1 MTVLGDNKAGSEI
14 DNTDGRIY
22 KDNWG
27 IYWINCRNDET
38 DGVCWEVIE
47 FEVLIRLV
55 EELMK
60 LVVIFNETDYRFDEL
75 MAMRSLV

>member
-38 DGVCWEVIE
+38 DGVC
-47 FEVLIRLV
+47 
-55 EELMK
+55 
-60 LVVIFNETDYRFDEL
+60 
-75 MAMRSLV
+75 

>member
-1 MTVLGDNKAGSEI
+1 ME
-14 DNTDGRIY
+14 Y
-22 KDNWG
+22 
-27 IYWINCRNDET
+27 NDE
-38 DGVCWEVIE
+38 I
-47 FEVLIRLV
+47 IRLV